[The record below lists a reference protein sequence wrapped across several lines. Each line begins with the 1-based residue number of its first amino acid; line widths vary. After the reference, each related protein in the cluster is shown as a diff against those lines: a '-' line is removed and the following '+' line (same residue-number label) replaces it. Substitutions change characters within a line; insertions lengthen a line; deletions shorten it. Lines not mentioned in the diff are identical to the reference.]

1 MGDSL
6 RMSNTERNEIQ
17 FQIKQLNWA
26 LAGQWP
32 NTEAGNTRKR
42 KYIMRLQILKGLLA

>member
-1 MGDSL
+1 
-6 RMSNTERNEIQ
+6 MSNTERNEIQ

-26 LAGQWP
+26 LASEWP
-32 NTEAGNTRKR
+32 NTEAGNTRRR